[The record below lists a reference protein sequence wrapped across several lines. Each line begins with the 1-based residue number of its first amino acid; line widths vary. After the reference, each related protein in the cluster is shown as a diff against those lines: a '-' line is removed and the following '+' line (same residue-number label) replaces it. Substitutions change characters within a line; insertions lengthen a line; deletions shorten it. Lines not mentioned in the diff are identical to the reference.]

1 MENRTSASAKLER
14 KHAHTPYTRSTS
26 MGNGLSHDT
35 ALISAGIAIGAGS
48 LTLVRRIGGGG
59 SSSSSAH
66 GGSNA
71 ADQKRLDPPQPAVA
85 ERIGFVGLGNIGSR
99 KVLAL
104 LHAGVT
110 PVIFDTDAVKVARL
124 ARRGATPATSLAEL
138 ARACDVVITSL
149 PTPDIVRE
157 AVLGASGLLSAMP
170 RGALL
175 VEMSTNGVDEV
186 RALAAACAA
195 RGVGMV
201 DAPINDAPIGTR
213 CRSGTGTL
221 ALLVSGAPQHT
232 ARALP
237 VLRPLGDEVIV
248 CGPAPGLASTCKLI
262 HNAVNAV
269 ACAIVGEGATLG
281 ARAGV
286 ELGVLVRVL
295 QTGGFG
301 QSAGDV
307 HGLKHYW
314 LSRRFESAALPAFRA
329 ELLRKDLRLAL
340 ALADGAGAPAPLIAS
355 AKADYDELC
364 DARGL
369 GGRAC
374 TIVRTLQ
381 EERAGTGRL
390 ALRMDER
397 EKRAL
402 MRAAC
407 QLDVHEYDDDALGK
421 FADMLDAAKAA

>member
-1 MENRTSASAKLER
+1 
-14 KHAHTPYTRSTS
+14 
-26 MGNGLSHDT
+26 MGNRLSHDA

-48 LTLVRRIGGGG
+48 LILARQIGGGCG
-59 SSSSSAH
+59 SSSSVS
-66 GGSNA
+66 GGSSA
-71 ADQKRLDPPQPAVA
+71 PDEKRLDTPPPAVA
-85 ERIGFVGLGNIGSR
+85 ERVGVVGLGNIGSR

-104 LHAGVT
+104 LHSGVA
-110 PVIFDTDAVKVARL
+110 PVVVYDTDAVKVARL
-124 ARRGATPATSLAEL
+124 ARCGATPAASLAEL
-138 ARACDVVITSL
+138 ARACDVIITSL
-149 PTPDIVRE
+149 PTPDVVRE
-157 AVLGASGLLSAMP
+157 VVLGASGLLAVMP
-170 RGALL
+170 AGGLL
-175 VEMSTNGVDEV
+175 IEMSTNGVDEV
-186 RALAAACAA
+186 RALAAACAS

-221 ALLVSGAPQHT
+221 ALLVSGAPPHT
-232 ARALP
+232 ARAFP

-269 ACAIVGEGATLG
+269 ACAIVGEGVTLG

-286 ELGVLVRVL
+286 ELDVLVRVL

-314 LSRRFESAALPAFRA
+314 LSRRFESDALPAFRS

-340 ALADGAGAPAPLIAS
+340 ALADEAGAPAPLIAS
-355 AKADYDELC
+355 AKADYDEL

-381 EERAGTGRL
+381 EERAGTGKL

-397 EKRAL
+397 EKSAL

-407 QLDVHEYDDDALGK
+407 QLDVHEYDDAALGK

>member
-1 MENRTSASAKLER
+1 
-14 KHAHTPYTRSTS
+14 
-26 MGNGLSHDT
+26 MGNGLSHDA

-48 LTLVRRIGGGG
+48 LTLARRIGGGG
-59 SSSSSAH
+59 GGSGSSSAR
-66 GGSNA
+66 GGSSA
-71 ADQKRLDPPQPAVA
+71 ADEKRRDPPPPAVA
-85 ERIGFVGLGNIGSR
+85 ERVGVVGLGNIGSR
-99 KVLAL
+99 KALAL
-104 LHAGVT
+104 LHAGVS
-110 PVIFDTDAVKVARL
+110 PVVVYDTDAVKVARL
-124 ARRGATPATSLAEL
+124 ARRGATPAASLAEL

-149 PTPDIVRE
+149 PTPDVVRE
-157 AVLGASGLLSAMP
+157 VVLGARGLLAAMP
-170 RGALL
+170 AGALL

-221 ALLVSGAPQHT
+221 ALLVSGAPRHT
-232 ARALP
+232 ARAVP

-314 LSRRFESAALPAFRA
+314 LSRRFESDALPAFRA

-407 QLDVHEYDDDALGK
+407 QLDVHEYDDAALGK

>member
-59 SSSSSAH
+59 VAAAARTVARAPTRSVSTHPARC
-66 GGSNA
+66 GGT
-71 ADQKRLDPPQPAVA
+71 DRLRRAGQHRLAQA
-85 ERIGFVGLGNIGSR
+85 
-99 KVLAL
+99 LAL

-175 VEMSTNGVDEV
+175 VEMSTSGVDEV

-213 CRSGTGTL
+213 CRTGTGTL
-221 ALLVSGAPQHT
+221 ALLVSGAPRHT
-232 ARALP
+232 ARACP
-237 VLRPLGDEVIV
+237 RSPLGDEAS
-248 CGPAPGLASTCKLI
+248 CGPAPA
-262 HNAVNAV
+262 
-269 ACAIVGEGATLG
+269 
-281 ARAGV
+281 
-286 ELGVLVRVL
+286 
-295 QTGGFG
+295 
-301 QSAGDV
+301 
-307 HGLKHYW
+307 
-314 LSRRFESAALPAFRA
+314 SRRRA
-329 ELLRKDLRLAL
+329 
-340 ALADGAGAPAPLIAS
+340 S
-355 AKADYDELC
+355 
-364 DARGL
+364 
-369 GGRAC
+369 
-374 TIVRTLQ
+374 
-381 EERAGTGRL
+381 
-390 ALRMDER
+390 
-397 EKRAL
+397 
-402 MRAAC
+402 
-407 QLDVHEYDDDALGK
+407 
-421 FADMLDAAKAA
+421 